1 MTGVKSAMHTFTKI
15 RNYFSDKKQVRLSRS
30 VGGDIGIILF
40 LVLICVFMI
49 LPILYSVIQS
59 LKPIDEIFLYP
70 PRFFVKKPTFG
81 NYKELL
87 TLTSN
92 FSIPFSRYVFNSLLV
107 SVLGTAVYVLIA
119 AMAGYALAKGQFRG
133 KALFSVLVVWA
144 LLFRGEVTAIPAYF
158 IVSELK
164 MLDTYWAMI
173 LPAFASSMGVF
184 LVRQFATV
192 AISNETIEAARIDG
206 AGEGKIFFSI
216 GFPSIKPA
224 LLTIMI
230 FQFQGMWNGGGGAQ
244 YIFSEKLKLLPTVM
258 STIAAGGI
266 ARAGAAAAV
275 AVVMMIPPIIVF
287 LISQSSIMETMT
299 ESGLK

>member
-1 MTGVKSAMHTFTKI
+1 MCVFQKI
-15 RNYFSDKKQVRLSRS
+15 RNYFSDKRQVRLSRS

-40 LVLICVFMI
+40 LVLICAFMI
-49 LPILYSVIQS
+49 LPIFYSVIQS

-70 PRFFVKKPTFG
+70 PRFFVKNPTLD

-107 SVLGTAVYVLIA
+107 SVLGTAAYVMIA
-119 AMAGYALAKGQFRG
+119 AMAGYALAKGNFHG
-133 KALFSVLVVWA
+133 KTLFSLLIVWA

-158 IVSELK
+158 IVSSFK

-184 LVRQFATV
+184 LIRQFATV
-192 AISNETIEAARIDG
+192 SISNETIEAARIDG
-206 AGEGKIFFSI
+206 AGEGKIFFAI
-216 GFPSIKPA
+216 GLPSIKPA
-224 LLTIMI
+224 LLTAMI
-230 FQFQGMWNGGGGAQ
+230 FQFQSMWNGAGSTQ

-266 ARAGAAAAV
+266 ARTGAAAAV
-275 AVVMMIPPIIVF
+275 AVVLMIPPIIVF
-287 LISQSSIMETMT
+287 LISQSSIMDTMT

>member
-1 MTGVKSAMHTFTKI
+1 MSILIKI
-15 RNYFSDKKQVRLSRS
+15 KNHFSDKRQVRLSRS
-30 VGGDIGIILF
+30 VGGDIGITLF
-40 LVLICVFMI
+40 LVIICAFMI
-49 LPILYSVIQS
+49 LPIFYSVIQS

-70 PRFFVKKPTFG
+70 PRFFVKKPTFD

-107 SVLGTAVYVLIA
+107 SVVGTGIYVIIA
-119 AMAGYALAKGQFRG
+119 AMAGYSLAKGNFHG
-133 KALFSVLVVWA
+133 KATFSLLVVWA
-144 LLFRGEVTAIPAYF
+144 LLFRGEVTAVPAYF
-158 IVSELK
+158 IVSSLG
-164 MLDTYWAMI
+164 MLNTYWAMI

-184 LVRQFATV
+184 LIKQFAST
-192 AISNETIEAARIDG
+192 AISNETLEAARIDG

-216 GFPSIKPA
+216 GMPSIRPA
-224 LLTIMI
+224 LLTVTI
-230 FQFQGMWNGGGGAQ
+230 FQFQTMWNGAGSTQ
-244 YIFSEKLKLLPTVM
+244 YIFSEEFKLLPTVM

-275 AVVMMIPPIIVF
+275 AVVLMIPPIIVF

>member
-1 MTGVKSAMHTFTKI
+1 MTVQA
-15 RNYFSDKKQVRLSRS
+15 R
-30 VGGDIGIILF
+30 
-40 LVLICVFMI
+40 
-49 LPILYSVIQS
+49 
-59 LKPIDEIFLYP
+59 E
-70 PRFFVKKPTFG
+70 
-81 NYKELL
+81 
-87 TLTSN
+87 
-92 FSIPFSRYVFNSLLV
+92 
-107 SVLGTAVYVLIA
+107 
-119 AMAGYALAKGQFRG
+119 GY
-133 KALFSVLVVWA
+133 
-144 LLFRGEVTAIPAYF
+144 Y
-158 IVSELK
+158 
-164 MLDTYWAMI
+164 
-173 LPAFASSMGVF
+173 
-184 LVRQFATV
+184 
-192 AISNETIEAARIDG
+192 
-206 AGEGKIFFSI
+206 FSI

>member
-1 MTGVKSAMHTFTKI
+1 MTGVKSVMHVFTKI
-15 RNYFSDKKQVRLSRS
+15 RNYFLDKKRVRLSRS

-40 LVLICVFMI
+40 LVLICAFMI

-70 PRFFVKKPTFG
+70 PRFFVKKPTLG

-107 SVLGTAVYVLIA
+107 SVFGTAVYVLLA

-133 KALFSVLVVWA
+133 KSLFSVLVVWA
-144 LLFRGEVTAIPAYF
+144 LLFRSEVTAIPAYF

-224 LLTIMI
+224 LLTVMI
-230 FQFQGMWNGGGGAQ
+230 FQFQGMWNGAGGTQ
-244 YIFSEKLKLLPTVM
+244 YIFSEKLKLLPAVM

-275 AVVMMIPPIIVF
+275 AVVLMIPPIIVF